1 MFVAGLSEGT
11 GSTSTGHRTNRD
23 RSASVISSSSYRRAS
38 HGASSLDPHASASVA
53 GLNLTSPLTSPG
65 SSHAALP
72 PQPPFGEQ
80 LENSSLDSEP
90 DPRDAEF
97 QGLLENLRGAL
108 APKGEKGRVWVPDSD
123 RKEFRILLVDK
134 VRTCNG

>member
-1 MFVAGLSEGT
+1 M
-11 GSTSTGHRTNRD
+11 
-23 RSASVISSSSYRRAS
+23 
-38 HGASSLDPHASASVA
+38 
-53 GLNLTSPLTSPG
+53 
-65 SSHAALP
+65 P
-72 PQPPFGEQ
+72 PQSPFGEQ